1 MFVKREILYLSF
13 ENKGY
18 VSSVRVC
25 VCMYEALISM
35 TITHASTENV
45 RVSGQKRLET
55 TTLREKSARDANK
68 SAVTRGHVVCFL
80 FFYTNFLKKENFKP

>member
-25 VCMYEALISM
+25 VCIYEALISM
-35 TITHASTENV
+35 TITRIN
-45 RVSGQKRLET
+45 RKRPSFWSET
-55 TTLREKSARDANK
+55 ARNDHTREICARCK
-68 SAVTRGHVVCFL
+68 RAVTRGHVVCF
-80 FFYTNFLKKENFKP
+80 FFYTNF